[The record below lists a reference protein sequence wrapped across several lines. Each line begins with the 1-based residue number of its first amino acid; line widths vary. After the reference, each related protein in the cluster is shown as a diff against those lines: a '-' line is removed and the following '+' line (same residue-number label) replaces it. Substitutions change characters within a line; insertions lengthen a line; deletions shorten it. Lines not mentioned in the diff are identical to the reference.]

1 MNLTQLVTDART
13 KEFGDDTGTEQ
24 FPSQFFNHSVTV
36 AAPNGQTTP
45 RNPRFCATNFGARRL
60 AEALNQYNDP
70 RLQCTDSIL
79 KPAQDLQGGWS
90 DSEYVPWLQ
99 FRVSG
104 LHTGM
109 DERLLGRVD

>member
-70 RLQCTDSIL
+70 RLQMYRFDSQTRPG
-79 KPAQDLQGGWS
+79 PAR
-90 DSEYVPWLQ
+90 
-99 FRVSG
+99 RV
-104 LHTGM
+104 
-109 DERLLGRVD
+109 ERF